1 MSKMDCEFKMENEK
15 GASKTIG
22 CKLKERPCFVS
33 VELGVHLKMASGLE
47 VKDEGGNKKW
57 P

>member
-1 MSKMDCEFKMENEK
+1 MFKMDCEFKMENEK